1 MGPEDR
7 VVKHSSL
14 SNIRVDRVV
23 EECTNDAVVDDLG
36 ECSLFPSETVKVE
49 SQTLKQTLGAEQQ
62 QAVTKR
68 LVCREV
74 ETHNTS
80 NRFTVMLLLGT
91 RLGLTVV
98 R

>member
-7 VVKHSSL
+7 VGKHSSL

-36 ECSLFPSETVKVE
+36 ESSLFPSETVKVE

-62 QAVTKR
+62 QAGAKR
-68 LVCREV
+68 VVCREV
-74 ETHNTS
+74 ETQTS
-80 NRFTVMLLLGT
+80 PATDVQSCYC
-91 RLGLTVV
+91 
-98 R
+98 

>member
-7 VVKHSSL
+7 IEKHSSL
-14 SNIRVDRVV
+14 SNMRVDRVV
-23 EECTNDAVVDDLG
+23 ECTNDAVVDDLG